1 MITFE
6 LFLRLLYQTPYF
18 GRFVPDRLAVV
29 SSTMQLRTDICPT
42 GCGTFQYMDE
52 PMSAVF
58 TLNALNSLGNV
69 TKNYSGA
76 FAKYDI

>member
-1 MITFE
+1 
-6 LFLRLLYQTPYF
+6 
-18 GRFVPDRLAVV
+18 
-29 SSTMQLRTDICPT
+29 MQLRTDICPT

-76 FAKYDI
+76 FAKYDISMANLSNLGLAGTTAAGTSGPSFIPGSR